1 MLKALRWVIFALV
14 VYFFVLPLIPGF
26 RNAVRD
32 LGQIEPSLLVAA
44 IVLEFL
50 ALYCY
55 TLLTHAALGTEA
67 HRLTRFDLFRIQL
80 STRALGSVL
89 PGGSAASTA
98 LGFRL
103 ITTSGIPK
111 PDAGFA
117 LATAGIGSAVV
128 LNCLLWLAL
137 VVSLPFRGLNPL
149 YGTAAVA
156 GVILMGIAGAIV
168 FGIIDDHGRLRRL
181 VVRLW
186 NRFGRDGEA
195 AGNLIDHLDERL
207 RGLIAERDLLVRVV
221 GWSVANWLLDA
232 TALWLFLRAFGA
244 TIAPDGLLIA
254 FGLANVVASV
264 PITPGGLGLVE
275 GIYIPTLVGFGVTS
289 AAATLGVLSYRIAQY
304 WLPILVGGIAYAS
317 LRIAAAPAPV
327 TVQGSFG
334 RLSSAT
340 RAAAGDK
347 RSKAEWIERYAP
359 VDRTGRYPQPRY
371 DDTGEQGQVP
381 PV

>member
-1 MLKALRWVIFALV
+1 MLKTLRWVIFALV
-14 VYFFVLPLIPGF
+14 MYFFVLPLIPAF
-26 RNAVRD
+26 RGAISD
-32 LGQIEPSLLVAA
+32 LGRIEPSLLVAA
-44 IVLEFL
+44 IALEFL

-55 TLLTHAALGTEA
+55 TLLTHAALGPEA
-67 HRLTRFDLFRIQL
+67 HRLTRFDLYRIQL
-80 STRALGSVL
+80 STRALGNIL

-103 ITTSGIPK
+103 ITSSGIPK

-128 LNCLLWLAL
+128 LNSLLWTAL
-137 VVSLPFRGLNPL
+137 VVSLPFRGVNPL
-149 YGTAAVA
+149 YGSAAVA
-156 GVILMGIAGAIV
+156 GVILMSFAGAIV
-168 FGIIDDHGRLRRL
+168 FGIVDDHGRLRRL
-181 VVRLW
+181 IVRVW
-186 NRFGRDGEA
+186 SRFGRDGDA
-195 AGNLIDHLDERL
+195 AGNLIDHLDERI
-207 RGLIAERDLLVRVV
+207 RGLVAERELVVRVV

-244 TIAPDGLLIA
+244 TVAPDGLLIA
-254 FGLANVVASV
+254 FGLANIVASV

-289 AAATLGVLSYRIAQY
+289 AAATLGVLSYRVAQY
-304 WLPILVGGIAYAS
+304 WLPIVVGGIAYAS

-327 TVQGSFG
+327 TAQGSLG
-334 RLSSAT
+334 RLRLAT
-340 RAAAGDK
+340 RAAAGEK

-359 VDRTGRYPQPRY
+359 LDRTGKYPQPVY